1 MVYWSV
7 IFNLKSTFASRRH
20 DCNTPNEISSPC
32 CASELCKLYTNG
44 CEYDCIMV
52 SGTVNFLYGLI
63 KLFVV
68 VGVGRDECSD
78 DNDAG

>member
-1 MVYWSV
+1 MVYWSI

-20 DCNTPNEISSPC
+20 HCNTPNEISSSC

-44 CEYDCIMV
+44 REYDRIMV
-52 SGTVNFLYGLI
+52 SGTVNFLYELI
-63 KLFVV
+63 EPFVV
-68 VGVGRDECSD
+68 VGVGRDECIN